1 MPRYLISIYHDESA
15 QKQWSEAQ
23 IADYNSVFHQ
33 YMQAMQKSGTL
44 LRMIIPM
51 PSGTA
56 TTLQI
61 RNGKTVTLGAPF
73 AGVKEQPFTY
83 YLLDCKDLGEVKA
96 LATQAPLADNW
107 TVEIRPVID
116 VEQLT

>member
-15 QKQWSEAQ
+15 QQQWSEAQ
-23 IADYNSVFHQ
+23 IADYSSVFHQ
-33 YMQAMQKSGTL
+33 YMQALQKSGTL

-56 TTLQI
+56 TTLQV
-61 RNGKTVTLGAPF
+61 RNGKTVTVGTHF
-73 AGVKEQPFTY
+73 TGVKEQPYTY

-96 LATQAPLADNW
+96 LATQVPPAVNW
-107 TVEIRPVID
+107 SVEIRPVID

>member
-1 MPRYLISIYHDESA
+1 MQKSQGEREKTMPRYLISIYHDESA

-23 IADYNSVFHQ
+23 IADYNSVFRQ
-33 YMQAMQKSGTL
+33 YMQALQKSGTL

-56 TTLQI
+56 TTLQV
-61 RNGKTVTLGAPF
+61 RNGKTEILGAPV

-83 YLLDCKDLGEVKA
+83 YLLDCKSLGEVKA
-96 LATQAPLADNW
+96 LATQAPLA
-107 TVEIRPVID
+107 
-116 VEQLT
+116 